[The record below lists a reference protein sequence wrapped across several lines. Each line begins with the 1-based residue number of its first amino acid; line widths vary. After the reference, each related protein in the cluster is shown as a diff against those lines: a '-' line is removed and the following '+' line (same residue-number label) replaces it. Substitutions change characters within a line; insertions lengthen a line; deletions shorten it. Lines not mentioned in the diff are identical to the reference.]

1 MREKVYMR
9 KSIVYFI
16 ILLAV
21 CSLSFTLIP
30 IGISQ
35 TENVKI
41 LSYSWYIDLVGYL
54 VVVGEIQNIGQ
65 NTLNQVAIH
74 GTVYTSDGAPTET
87 VQTAWVSQMIPQQKA
102 PFYLVFYSA
111 KNIDGTWPGGDVAKV
126 DLEISQADPT
136 ANYQYADLK
145 ITSQTQTIGTG
156 TNDKGVFWVRGNIQ
170 NVGSQTARN
179 VSVVATFYNASGT
192 AIGAGHTY
200 QETVIP
206 NVLAPQQTAS
216 FEVAAYDLDQTQVP
230 SNLKIEKYSL
240 LIQVIGPLLEGTA
253 PVIQPT
259 PTSGPVNTGSPSDT
273 TLPTNTQPS
282 DSDTSGSAT
291 ADWILPAVIIIVIA
305 AVVGIFLA
313 IKKRKPQQKTNK
325 AAKNKK

>member
-1 MREKVYMR
+1 MK
-9 KSIVYFI
+9 KSAVYFI
-16 ILLAV
+16 VLFVL
-21 CSLSFTLIP
+21 CSLSFTLFP
-30 IGISQ
+30 TGIGQ

-41 LSYSWYIDLVGYL
+41 LSSSWYIDLVGYL

-65 NTLNQVAIH
+65 NTINQVVVH
-74 GTVYTSDGAPTET
+74 GTVHTSDGTPTET
-87 VQTAWVSQMIPQQKA
+87 VQTAWVSQMIPNQKA
-102 PFYLVFYSA
+102 PFYLVFYSS

-126 DLEISQADPT
+126 DVEIIQADAT
-136 ANYQYADLK
+136 ANYQYSDLK

-156 TNDKGVFWVRGNIQ
+156 TNDKGVFWVRGTIQ
-170 NVGSQTARN
+170 NTGSQTARN

-240 LIQVIGPLLEGTA
+240 LVQVLEPLLQGTA

-259 PTSGPVNTGSPSDT
+259 PTPGPETTGSPSDT
-273 TLPTNTQPS
+273 TSPTSTQPT
-282 DSDTSGSAT
+282 DSSTSTSAT
-291 ADWILPAVIIIVIA
+291 SDWVIPAVIVIVIVA
-305 AVVGIFLA
+305 ALGALLA
-313 IKKRKPQQKTNK
+313 IKTRKPKPKNNV
-325 AAKNKK
+325 ANKKKITK